1 MTAERMARSNSSD
14 TTLSIPQTRR
24 QRRGVRTTRLRHP
37 RSAFSSSTHFAR
49 LTPPRPPHPAP
60 NVRDDR
66 DMPLLWDGM
75 AGVVDLSRVRR
86 KQEYLCGRG
95 WTARSVI
102 CPSGNSP
109 LHLQSYKGR
118 ALIDFARCEVRYAA
132 HFGNDVDTG
141 VGPRSAN
148 IGSRGPYKFGACR
161 SREIGQADCLFSDR
175 LWCLQ
180 SAPEHR
186 PLK

>member
-1 MTAERMARSNSSD
+1 
-14 TTLSIPQTRR
+14 
-24 QRRGVRTTRLRHP
+24 
-37 RSAFSSSTHFAR
+37 
-49 LTPPRPPHPAP
+49 
-60 NVRDDR
+60 
-66 DMPLLWDGM
+66 
-75 AGVVDLSRVRR
+75 LSRVRR
-86 KQEYLCGRG
+86 KQEYFCERG

-161 SREIGQADCLFSDR
+161 SREIGQPDCLFFGQTMVPAIRTRASAAEVTKSMTIHCARYSRRDCLRNSAATSSSSSATRTKTLTSD
-175 LWCLQ
+175 LKSFSHDFS
-180 SAPEHR
+180 SAAAR
-186 PLK
+186 S

>member
-1 MTAERMARSNSSD
+1 
-14 TTLSIPQTRR
+14 
-24 QRRGVRTTRLRHP
+24 
-37 RSAFSSSTHFAR
+37 
-49 LTPPRPPHPAP
+49 
-60 NVRDDR
+60 
-66 DMPLLWDGM
+66 M

-86 KQEYLCGRG
+86 KQEYFCERR

-141 VGPRSAN
+141 VAPRSAN

-161 SREIGQADCLFSDR
+161 SREIGQADCFFSDR

-180 SAPEHR
+180 SASAAAEVTKSMTYHYAGYSR
-186 PLK
+186 RNCWRNSASASGSSSTTRTRTLTSDLKSFSHDFSSAAERS